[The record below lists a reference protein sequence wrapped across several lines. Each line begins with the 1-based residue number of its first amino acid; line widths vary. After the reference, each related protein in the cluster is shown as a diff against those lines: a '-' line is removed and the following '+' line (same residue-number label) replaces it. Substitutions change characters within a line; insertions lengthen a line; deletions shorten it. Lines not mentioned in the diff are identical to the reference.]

1 METAQHPRGLKLR
14 GAANGALT
22 GPRRS
27 HSRNKQWVA
36 AENGLRSNPNNTT
49 NHSDG
54 ERRERGGHRGGRAA
68 RGGSRGMRRFP
79 NVSLHVNRSPA
90 MLADEAGASDTESA
104 GPAVDDSDMED
115 GTGPEEPELESQ
127 EEREKF
133 YQEVLYF
140 FKQPVCRISVLS
152 HLWQLVKAREVERK
166 KAIAEGTMDDPLVPK
181 RLEDAITMV
190 GTCMDM
196 CPRFERY
203 RRERENN
210 LFEWETV
217 YAFLYS
223 NVNVNL
229 R

>member
-1 METAQHPRGLKLR
+1 
-14 GAANGALT
+14 
-22 GPRRS
+22 
-27 HSRNKQWVA
+27 
-36 AENGLRSNPNNTT
+36 
-49 NHSDG
+49 
-54 ERRERGGHRGGRAA
+54 
-68 RGGSRGMRRFP
+68 
-79 NVSLHVNRSPA
+79 
-90 MLADEAGASDTESA
+90 MLS
-104 GPAVDDSDMED
+104 
-115 GTGPEEPELESQ
+115 
-127 EEREKF
+127 
-133 YQEVLYF
+133 
-140 FKQPVCRISVLS
+140 I
-152 HLWQLVKAREVERK
+152 LWQLVKAREVERK